1 MARRKIREYTAKKML
16 VQTLLKEL
24 PGKVSF
30 SSVLVSP
37 KTDLSSLQIPFSPV
51 VVKPDMLFGK
61 RKQYGLVLLDATPEE
76 AKQWI
81 LQHQGKPYVVGEV
94 NDVLTN
100 FLIEPFLAHDQEFYL
115 SLSSEREGDL
125 LHFSSVGGAG
135 IEERWNSVR
144 SVLLSPGEEPAEKL
158 QCLLAEESEK
168 NGAKKD
174 LLPFLL
180 AAVQAFQK
188 LHFSSLE
195 INPFVVDN
203 QGKVHLLDTVAEM
216 DDCASPA
223 TESKNPNCSRAA
235 GHSITKKQWIFTL
248 ENGSQQSCGVSD
260 PFSLNDVEMEFP
272 LPFGRS
278 ISTEERM
285 IHALDQESGASLK
298 LTLLNQEGKVW
309 NILSGGGASII
320 CLDELQ
326 RAGLG
331 KEIATYGEYSGNPTP
346 EESYQYAKTILQLMS
361 KNTQTKK
368 VLLIAGAIANFT
380 DVEKTFSGII
390 RALEEYQEP
399 LRRLETKIIV
409 RRGGPNYE
417 KGLRSMQE
425 AGTRLGLDLEVYGP
439 EMPLHKVAER
449 VKEAVRGRNE
459 R

>member
-16 VQTLLKEL
+16 VQNLLKEL
-24 PGKVSF
+24 PGKISF

-81 LQHQGKPYVVGEV
+81 LRHQGKPYVVGEV
-94 NDVLTN
+94 NDVLTH
-100 FLIEPFLAHDQEFYL
+100 FLIEPFLVHDQEFYL

-135 IEERWNSVR
+135 IEERWNSMR
-144 SVLLSPGEEPAEKL
+144 SVLISPGEEPAEKL
-158 QCLLAEESEK
+158 QCLLAEEGERI
-168 NGAKKD
+168 AKKD
-174 LLPFLL
+174 VLPFLL

-195 INPFVVDN
+195 INPFVVDH

-223 TESKNPNCSRAA
+223 TE
-235 GHSITKKQWIFTL
+235 
-248 ENGSQQSCGVSD
+248 
-260 PFSLNDVEMEFP
+260 NDVEMEFP

-361 KNTQTKK
+361 KNTQAKK